1 MLNSAHLLM
10 KHALTCCLNF
20 AQSFKTCQSS
30 LALGFICPALPT
42 LDDSD
47 PDPGPP
53 LAWNPQ
59 IALATLWPPLTA
71 RLHYPHSTLP
81 ATARPHSRL
90 PSSAVAVGSAHFT
103 RPDTT
108 RLLRTPSPL
117 SPLFYVCLSSQP
129 PRALPP
135 FSPSLICSVSPV
147 SPCLARLSH
156 RAAIGPPIMGWPV
169 PAFAARAFGIPHRS
183 DRT

>member
-1 MLNSAHLLM
+1 MDQQGCSG
-10 KHALTCCLNF
+10 LT
-20 AQSFKTCQSS
+20 
-30 LALGFICPALPT
+30 PT
-42 LDDSD
+42 LERIQGPLKGHTGMDDSD

-53 LAWNPQ
+53 LAWNPR

-71 RLHYPHSTLP
+71 RLHYPSLHTP
-81 ATARPHSRL
+81 RAPPRL
-90 PSSAVAVGSAHFT
+90 GPTQDYPTGSAHLT
-103 RPDTT
+103 RPDTA

-156 RAAIGPPIMGWPV
+156 RAAIGPPIMGRPV
-169 PAFAARAFGIPHRS
+169 LAPAARAFGIPHRS